1 MIEQKEYY
9 TRRDIENY
17 MKNSEYS
24 FCIYNS
30 LKELEKAENLENLK
44 QYGIDFDDIYEFT
57 DHMFKPE
64 NSGCYTIKGNIY
76 PDDEYGLNIFFIN
89 YNKDDIPT
97 AMYIDS
103 PWSKGLKDITIMVN
117 ISLKHNNK

>member
-1 MIEQKEYY
+1 M
-9 TRRDIENY
+9 
-17 MKNSEYS
+17 
-24 FCIYNS
+24 
-30 LKELEKAENLENLK
+30 K

-97 AMYIDS
+97 AMYIDL

>member
-17 MKNSEYS
+17 MKNREYN

-30 LKELEKAENLENLK
+30 LKELAKAEDLENLK

-97 AMYIDS
+97 AIYIDS
-103 PWSKGLKDITIMVN
+103 PWSKGLKDIAAMVD
-117 ISLKHNNK
+117 ISLKYNC

>member
-30 LKELEKAENLENLK
+30 LKELGKAENWK
-44 QYGIDFDDIYEFT
+44 I
-57 DHMFKPE
+57 
-64 NSGCYTIKGNIY
+64 
-76 PDDEYGLNIFFIN
+76 
-89 YNKDDIPT
+89 
-97 AMYIDS
+97 
-103 PWSKGLKDITIMVN
+103 
-117 ISLKHNNK
+117 

>member
-17 MKNSEYS
+17 MKNREYN

-30 LKELEKAENLENLK
+30 LKELAKAEDLENLK